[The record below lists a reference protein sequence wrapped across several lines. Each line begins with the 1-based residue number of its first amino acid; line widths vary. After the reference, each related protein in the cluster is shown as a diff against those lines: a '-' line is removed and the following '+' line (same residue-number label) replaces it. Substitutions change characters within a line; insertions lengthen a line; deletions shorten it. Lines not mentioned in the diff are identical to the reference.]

1 MGATVH
7 CQRPAWVPNIKG
19 NRVAALPV
27 TGHSRPGAH
36 RIKEA
41 GPAPGNPATNASSC
55 FLGLFLA
62 NSKKQSSLPAYPQ
75 ADSMS
80 AEGPTPIKMLPDSG
94 CPSFPN
100 FKEPN
105 AGGCKAGKEYRL
117 SIYELGLMPTS
128 TFTCW
133 QIPPGFVSFCK
144 NWGRIAPISLIRSP
158 RHPALEGQ
166 RGGWHS
172 LTHGPNRPMPPMH
185 AQPGNPVLASD
196 GASLGSWR

>member
-1 MGATVH
+1 MGAIVH
-7 CQRPAWVPNIKG
+7 CQRPVWVPNIKG

-62 NSKKQSSLPAYPQ
+62 NSKKQSSLPAYPRT
-75 ADSMS
+75 DSMS
-80 AEGPTPIKMLPDSG
+80 VERPTPIKVLPDSG

-117 SIYELGLMPTS
+117 SIYGLGLMPTS
-128 TFTCW
+128 ALTCW
-133 QIPPGFVSFCK
+133 QIPPGFCFLLQK
-144 NWGRIAPISLIRSP
+144 L
-158 RHPALEGQ
+158 GQ
-166 RGGWHS
+166 NCPN
-172 LTHGPNRPMPPMH
+172 LTHQVSCAPCIGRTERWLAQPHSWAQPPHAPMH

>member
-80 AEGPTPIKMLPDSG
+80 VEGPTPIKMLPDSG

-105 AGGCKAGKEYRL
+105 AGGCKAGRVPAFNLRTWVDAHLHLHLLANSTWFCFLLQK
-117 SIYELGLMPTS
+117 LGQNCP
-128 TFTCW
+128 
-133 QIPPGFVSFCK
+133 
-144 NWGRIAPISLIRSP
+144 N
-158 RHPALEGQ
+158 
-166 RGGWHS
+166 
-172 LTHGPNRPMPPMH
+172 LTH
-185 AQPGNPVLASD
+185 QVS
-196 GASLGSWR
+196 